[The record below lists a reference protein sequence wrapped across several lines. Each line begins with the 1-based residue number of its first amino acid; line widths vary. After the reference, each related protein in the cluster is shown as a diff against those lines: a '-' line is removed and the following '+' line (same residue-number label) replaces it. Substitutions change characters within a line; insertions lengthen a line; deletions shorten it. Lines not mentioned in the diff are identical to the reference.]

1 MIGLSTALTTP
12 KMAATASSVSTRSVV
27 VPAVSSMP
35 SRSISATHRA
45 TAEMTSL
52 IRIFI
57 PRNLPAPAA
66 PGEPERCSD
75 RAQSPPKGGP
85 RARPPRAL
93 QSKPPDHGEGL
104 GGGEDVLG
112 DGADVVEGDGVD
124 AGQDFVDGEER
135 LVHEFAFADAAHAG
149 AGVFEAE
156 DHRAAELAFSAFE
169 FFVGEAFVGGSGDLV
184 AADREDF
191 VGFGVLAAG
200 VDAEDAGVGVLG
212 GVAVDGV
219 GEAAFLADLLEEAGR
234 HAAAER
240 GVEHAEREAAF

>member
-45 TAEMTSL
+45 TAEMTRL

-57 PRNLPAPAA
+57 PRTLPAPTA
-66 PGEPERCSD
+66 PRRAGAMQRSRAEPAEG
-75 RAQSPPKGGP
+75 RAP
-85 RARPPRAL
+85 RAGPPRAL

-124 AGQDFVDGEER
+124 AGQ
-135 LVHEFAFADAAHAG
+135 
-149 AGVFEAE
+149 
-156 DHRAAELAFSAFE
+156 
-169 FFVGEAFVGGSGDLV
+169 
-184 AADREDF
+184 
-191 VGFGVLAAG
+191 
-200 VDAEDAGVGVLG
+200 
-212 GVAVDGV
+212 
-219 GEAAFLADLLEEAGR
+219 
-234 HAAAER
+234 
-240 GVEHAEREAAF
+240 